1 MRKIWYKEFRQNS
14 TYIFIVDLPLLQ
26 GEVAE
31 AAGGEEEAAVRLS
44 LQRLV
49 DVLQGGLPRTSP
61 QQVLGL
67 TDEHVLLGD
76 DLTTERSQNVE
87 KGLTSVTSSEFESF
101 LYRAQMT
108 DDDKTT
114 FPC

>member
-1 MRKIWYKEFRQNS
+1 MLS
-14 TYIFIVDLPLLQ
+14 PDLPELQ

-49 DVLQGGLPRTSP
+49 DVLQGGLPRASL

-76 DLTTERSQNVE
+76 DLHTERSQDV
-87 KGLTSVTSSEFESF
+87 K
-101 LYRAQMT
+101 
-108 DDDKTT
+108 
-114 FPC
+114 C

>member
-1 MRKIWYKEFRQNS
+1 MLS
-14 TYIFIVDLPLLQ
+14 PDLPELQ

-44 LQRLV
+44 LQGFV
-49 DVLQGGLPRTSP
+49 DVLQGGLPRTSL

-76 DLTTERSQNVE
+76 DLHTEISQNVE
-87 KGLTSVTSSEFESF
+87 
-101 LYRAQMT
+101 
-108 DDDKTT
+108 
-114 FPC
+114 C